1 MKRSGPPSGGSPSL
15 RQESRGPSG
24 IPTSVT
30 AATKPLLLAALAFA
44 AFVLVYPQVRDRLPQ
59 ALSYER
65 SPAVQ
70 SASQLS
76 SEEFAEIDSSF
87 TPEKLGGF
95 AGKPATKT
103 NASVEG
109 VDLECWYYGV
119 AGARGA
125 YQICF
130 ENGRLSAKSRFGD

>member
-1 MKRSGPPSGGSPSL
+1 
-15 RQESRGPSG
+15 
-24 IPTSVT
+24 VT
-30 AATKPLLLAALAFA
+30 AVTKPLLLAALAFA
-44 AFVLVYPQVRDRLPQ
+44 AFVVVYPQVRERLPQ
-59 ALSYER
+59 AMHYER
-65 SPAVQ
+65 SSVGQ

-76 SEEFAEIDSSF
+76 SEEFDEIDTSF

-95 AGKPATKT
+95 AGKPATT
-103 NASVEG
+103 TSASVEG

-130 ENGRLSAKSRFGD
+130 ENGHLSAKSRFGQSEG